1 MPPFGK
7 SLGDYLAFARVV
19 LILTLIVGLGRI
31 GLSLAG
37 APDDV
42 TWWFSMTAVTLAA
55 ALYFGA
61 RVHTTGFGG
70 YPQLLVLIVLANL
83 TAGVVT
89 AAGILLTPLT
99 GIETILTR
107 QTPSGE
113 AVNHVVHAVTHLVGN
128 PTFMALIFWILGALV
143 LFVTKRVVR
152 TAG

>member
-1 MPPFGK
+1 MPLLGK
-7 SLGDYLAFARVV
+7 TLGDYVHFARVV
-19 LILTLIVGLGRI
+19 LILTLIVGLARI
-31 GLSLAG
+31 GLSAAG

-42 TWWFSMTAVTLAA
+42 TWWSSMTAVTLAA

-70 YPQLLVLIVLANL
+70 YAQLLVLIVLANL
-83 TAGVVT
+83 TAGIVT

-113 AVNHVVHAVTHLVGN
+113 AVSHVVHAVMHLLTG
-128 PTFMALIFWILGALV
+128 PTVVAAFYWIPGAIV